1 MEPDET
7 EAKGLKA
14 TGHVKLPSHPMAS
27 ANLRCADPSI
37 CARLVLLSR

>member
-27 ANLRCADPSI
+27 ANLHCVRSPIAL
-37 CARLVLLSR
+37 A